1 MNGGDKMWKKPAGP
15 PKQARPMDE
24 IIRDLVMALARRCAA
39 DHHAAELRGETA
51 CASPSTADTVPIS
64 KTRVQ

>member
-1 MNGGDKMWKKPAGP
+1 MRRGDNVWKNRAGP
-15 PKQARPMDE
+15 PRKARPADE